1 MSDSAGNAH
10 IGVCTKHSKGKD
22 IFSDSSV
29 HHVVEAPLCLSLI
42 DSDVSLVF
50 EAHFKEAMYKVGG
63 RNFHDVAK
71 CMSVSLG
78 GVPVSTDS
86 CVRFYYSYWKATPDY
101 ETWKEDM
108 RKQPSKTWSDQ
119 FLDLHSDV
127 CYMCGK
133 KGELLCCDYC
143 PSSYHL
149 ACLSPPLG
157 LCPTPN
163 GAARS
168 AKKQR
173 VLKAR

>member
-1 MSDSAGNAH
+1 
-10 IGVCTKHSKGKD
+10 
-22 IFSDSSV
+22 
-29 HHVVEAPLCLSLI
+29 
-42 DSDVSLVF
+42 
-50 EAHFKEAMYKVGG
+50 
-63 RNFHDVAK
+63 
-71 CMSVSLG
+71 MSVSLG

-133 KGELLCCDYC
+133 KGELLCRDYC

-149 ACLSPPLG
+149 ACLSPPLEFVPDAEWR
-157 LCPTPN
+157 CPQCEK
-163 GAARS
+163 
-168 AKKQR
+168 AKSPKSKMIER
-173 VLKAR
+173 K